1 MLKVRIP
8 SSLEAIDVHIANYLC
23 QESTVCKKAYMAYM
37 HTYNL
42 VDFDGM
48 YIAEHA
54 NGTRTSGLDT
64 GIRSS
69 GIEL

>member
-1 MLKVRIP
+1 
-8 SSLEAIDVHIANYLC
+8 
-23 QESTVCKKAYMAYM
+23 MASM

-42 VDFDGM
+42 VDFDEM